1 MSNSHLTVHN
11 APLPPAPARAQQ
23 LRQSGQSLNKAFQD
37 GVQDSF
43 PVMSIRGSRFAFR
56 FQGNTH
62 PYLDQR
68 GMPIP
73 YVDVVLAAASP
84 FLGRTYYEKGFQ
96 EGDASAPDCWS
107 NDGVRPEPG
116 VPAMQSPTCVSCK
129 QNIFGSKITPAGKQ
143 IKACA
148 TSRRIALM
156 LPHELVLPNM
166 QLGAML
172 LRVPYSSLG
181 NLKEYAAFLDRN
193 GHEVNSCV
201 TRLTFDIGESFPKL
215 KFAFERPLDD
225 REYDRVLATAT
236 DERTNRILSAPQD
249 GAEEPV
255 DDTLQAA
262 LQQAAPPPPPFV
274 TPGPPVQTIQPA
286 PVPPIPAERPPAAS
300 PAAFAPPASVP
311 QPNFAPPIPAPSNG
325 RGGAIQ
331 APTPAVYPTSVEV
344 HPVSLADLNQPTLA
358 PSPARV
364 TIPPGAPQP
373 TPAAPRR
380 RRTVAAAPAPETQ
393 PPAAAPAK
401 AIPTAPTGASPAPAG
416 LDSILAA
423 MLPQPR

>member
-1 MSNSHLTVHN
+1 
-11 APLPPAPARAQQ
+11 
-23 LRQSGQSLNKAFQD
+23 
-37 GVQDSF
+37 
-43 PVMSIRGSRFAFR
+43 
-56 FQGNTH
+56 
-62 PYLDQR
+62 
-68 GMPIP
+68 
-73 YVDVVLAAASP
+73 
-84 FLGRTYYEKGFQ
+84 
-96 EGDASAPDCWS
+96 
-107 NDGVRPEPG
+107 
-116 VPAMQSPTCVSCK
+116 MQSPTCVSCK
-129 QNIFGSKITPAGKQ
+129 QNIFGCKITPAGKQ

-156 LPHELVLPNM
+156 LPHELVLPDM

-193 GHEVNSCV
+193 GHEVNSCI

-225 REYDRVLATAT
+225 REYDRVLATANE
-236 DERTNRILSAPQD
+236 ERTNRILSAPQD
-249 GAEEPV
+249 GAEEPADEV
-255 DDTLQAA
+255 AQTAVQQA
-262 LQQAAPPPPPFV
+262 AAPPPFV
-274 TPGPPVQTIQPA
+274 APA
-286 PVPPIPAERPPAAS
+286 PVVPAPSVPPVPLERPPAAP
-300 PAAFAPPASVP
+300 PAAFAPPASVG
-311 QPNFAPPIPAPSNG
+311 QPNFVPPIPAPSNG

-344 HPVSLADLNQPTLA
+344 HPVSLADLNQPPPT

-380 RRTVAAAPAPETQ
+380 RRTAAAAPAAET
-393 PPAAAPAK
+393 PAPAAPAK